1 MRGNNERNHTDCRKE
16 NERFYT
22 AGLQTGVRAG
32 WHSGDNRIV
41 RYRPA
46 FVCGHEGQSEGIYRD
61 DRGSNDHRSSEYFD
75 GGIAMKQEK
84 GSIAD
89 IMSAGICMLAM
100 TVLMLAYM
108 DNVWLIHRKAEV
120 SQIARQYILKM
131 ETVGYLTEED
141 RIMLGRELDKAGVTE
156 LELAGTTMSPVTYG
170 DIITLEIRGK
180 LEGEYDFEE
189 KRISTAKN

>member
-1 MRGNNERNHTDCRKE
+1 MRK
-16 NERFYT
+16 
-22 AGLQTGVRAG
+22 
-32 WHSGDNRIV
+32 
-41 RYRPA
+41 
-46 FVCGHEGQSEGIYRD
+46 
-61 DRGSNDHRSSEYFD
+61 
-75 GGIAMKQEK
+75 EK
-84 GSIAD
+84 GSIGD

-100 TVLMLAYM
+100 TVLMLSYM
-108 DNVWLIHRKAEV
+108 NNVWLIHRKTEV

-141 RIMLGRELDKAGVTE
+141 RIRLGRELDEAGVTQLE
-156 LELAGTTMSPVTYG
+156 LEGTTMSPVTYG

>member
-1 MRGNNERNHTDCRKE
+1 MRR
-16 NERFYT
+16 
-22 AGLQTGVRAG
+22 
-32 WHSGDNRIV
+32 
-41 RYRPA
+41 
-46 FVCGHEGQSEGIYRD
+46 
-61 DRGSNDHRSSEYFD
+61 
-75 GGIAMKQEK
+75 EK
-84 GSIAD
+84 GSIGD

-100 TVLMLAYM
+100 TALMLSYM
-108 DNVWLIHRKAEV
+108 NNVWLIHRKTEV

-141 RIMLGRELDKAGVTE
+141 RIRLGRELDEAGVTQ